1 MENLN
6 NLLQYF
12 NDGVSDSAI
21 LFILVLID
29 TTLAISY
36 QIKQRQ
42 HLLSSTLL
50 AGLLRNFV
58 LCFMPFL
65 VAGIAKYHP
74 RSDTLYQFVAA
85 VLSLYIG
92 YAIIQSILAYTDLWG
107 VEYPEWL
114 KNWLQN
120 EIEDKTNKSNTT
132 KEVDGNAESNS
143 NPKLDDQSK
152 DGQK

>member
-85 VLSLYIG
+85 VLSIYIG

-107 VEYPEWL
+107 VNYPEWL
-114 KNWLQN
+114 KNWLEN
-120 EIEDKTNKSNTT
+120 EIKDKTKKSR
-132 KEVDGNAESNS
+132 EVDDKNANT
-143 NPKLDDQSK
+143 NANQQLDEKPK
-152 DGQK
+152 DGKE